1 MNYLASFR
9 SQRCEYLEDQDCP
22 DADIFDVCVKCLT
35 HLRYRPELNDLMTMM
50 INDPDMIKIVKEEG
64 IKLVFYDEPEEVR

>member
-1 MNYLASFR
+1 
-9 SQRCEYLEDQDCP
+9 
-22 DADIFDVCVKCLT
+22 
-35 HLRYRPELNDLMTMM
+35 MTMM